1 MRRIDYIVL
10 HCTGTQPEA
19 KIPSIQRYWRE
30 VKGWKSP
37 GYHIIIEANGDYTML
52 LPFDKVSNGVAGHNA
67 HSIHVCYIGGIDRK
81 GKAMDTRTPE
91 QIKAMTTIVKDLQS
105 KYPTAKVLG
114 HRDFPKVKK
123 ACPSFDVAAWLKTI
137 A

>member
-19 KIPSIQRYWRE
+19 KITSIQRYWRE

-37 GYHIIIEANGDYTML
+37 GYHIIIEGNGDYTML
-52 LPFDKVSNGVAGHNA
+52 LPFDKISNGVAGHNA

-81 GKAMDTRTPE
+81 GKAKDTRTPD

-105 KYPTAKVLG
+105 KYPNAKVLG
-114 HRDFPKVKK
+114 HRDFPKVSK